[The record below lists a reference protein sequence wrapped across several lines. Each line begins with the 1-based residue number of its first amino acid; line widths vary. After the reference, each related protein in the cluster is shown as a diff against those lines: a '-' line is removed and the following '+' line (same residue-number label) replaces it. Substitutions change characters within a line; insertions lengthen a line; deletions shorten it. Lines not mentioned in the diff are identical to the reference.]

1 MKAFPTGKTGD
12 KNHDFYVSQDGMDL
26 RDYFASHAMQA
37 IIANS
42 DKKSISVEEVSLWV
56 GDYAYTVAD
65 AMMEA
70 RNDN

>member
-1 MKAFPTGKTGD
+1 MKAFPKD
-12 KNHDFYVSQDGMDL
+12 SDGRFMDL

-70 RNDN
+70 RK